1 MINTIKLEGKK
12 MFAVLDSSNTVID
25 CWAAYTLEEAQT
37 DNPNKNIIEVT
48 AETSPFTIGKK
59 YNIKK

>member
-12 MFAVLDSSNTVID
+12 MFAVLDSNNIVTD

-37 DNPNKNIIEVT
+37 DNPDKKIIEVT
-48 AETSPFTIGKK
+48 LKTSPFTIGKK
-59 YNIKK
+59 YTK